1 MATHRAQ
8 RRARACR
15 IRPGQRHSA
24 DRWFAGAGRQ
34 RWQRHAQPRR
44 WRNIRGFQSP
54 RPYFAG
60 RCRRQ
65 PSGQSDSRR
74 AGGRA
79 RRLANRRRDD
89 PTIRT
94 SGREYSGMSTLRQPA
109 DSDDKATFLERLIFN
124 HRPAVIFLCLLTS
137 VFLFWQA
144 LQVRPS
150 TSFEK
155 MIPLSHPFVQNMMK
169 HRNDLG
175 NLGNTVRIS
184 VEAVDGDIFSKA
196 YMETL
201 RQISDEVFYIP
212 GVDRSGLKS
221 LWSPSVRWTEVTEEG
236 FAGGEVIPQSYDGSD
251 ASLDQL
257 RNNVLKSGQVGRL
270 VANDF
275 RSSII
280 DVPLQESY
288 PDPADQG
295 KLLALDY
302 QQFSHQLEDK
312 IRDKYQAQN
321 PTIKIH
327 IVGFAKKVGDLIDGL
342 FMVVMFFGIAFLIT
356 LVLLIWFTRCIRSTV
371 AVLSTTLIAVIW
383 QLGLMH
389 VVGFGIDPY
398 SMLVPFLIF
407 AIGISHGV
415 QKINGIAL
423 QSGAAD
429 NALTAARRTFR
440 QLFLPG
446 MIAILADAV
455 GFITLLIIDIG
466 VIRELAIGASIGVAV
481 IVFTN
486 LILLPVAISYVGIS
500 KRAVSR
506 SKQDAVSEH
515 PFWRLL
521 SNFASVKV
529 APVSIALAVLAFG
542 GGLWYSQN
550 LKIGDLDQGA
560 PELRPDSRY
569 NQDNAFIINHY
580 STSSDVLVV
589 MVKTPPEGCS
599 AYSTLSAINELAWK
613 MENTQGVQ
621 SAISLVTVSKQVIK
635 GMNEGNLKWES
646 LSRNKDVLNNSIAR
660 ADGLYN
666 TDCSLAPLLV
676 FLNDHK
682 AETLDR
688 AVHAVQD
695 FARQNDKPDLQFL
708 LAAGNAGIEAATNE
722 VIKQS
727 ELVILILVYICVAGM
742 CMITFRS
749 WAATLC
755 IVLPLVLTSVLG
767 NALMAFMGIGV
778 KVATL
783 PVVALGVGIGVDYGI
798 YIYSRLESFLRA
810 GLPLQEAY
818 YQTLKS
824 TGKAVLFT
832 GLCLAIG
839 VCTWIFSAIKFQA
852 DMGLMLTF
860 MLLWNM
866 FGALWLLPALARF
879 LIKPEKMAGKVGN
892 SLFSH

>member
-1 MATHRAQ
+1 
-8 RRARACR
+8 
-15 IRPGQRHSA
+15 
-24 DRWFAGAGRQ
+24 
-34 RWQRHAQPRR
+34 
-44 WRNIRGFQSP
+44 
-54 RPYFAG
+54 
-60 RCRRQ
+60 
-65 PSGQSDSRR
+65 
-74 AGGRA
+74 
-79 RRLANRRRDD
+79 
-89 PTIRT
+89 
-94 SGREYSGMSTLRQPA
+94 MSNLHDTQQHNG
-109 DSDDKATFLERLIFN
+109 DKATFLERLIFN
-124 HRPAVIFLCLLTS
+124 NRPAVIVICLLVS
-137 VFLFWQA
+137 IFLFWQA
-144 LQVRPS
+144 TLVRPS

-155 MIPLSHPFVQNMMK
+155 MIPLDHPFIQKMME
-169 HRNDLG
+169 HRNDLA

-184 VEAVDGDIFSKA
+184 VEALDGDIFSKQ

-201 RQISDEVFYIP
+201 REINDEVFYIP

-236 FAGGEVIPQSYDGSD
+236 FAGGEVIPQSYNGSD
-251 ASLDQL
+251 DSLDQL

-275 RSSII
+275 KSSIV
-280 DVPLQESY
+280 DVPLLESY
-288 PDPADQG
+288 PDPEDQG
-295 KLLALDY
+295 KLIKLDY
-302 QQFSHQLEDK
+302 QQFSHQLEEK

-321 PTIKIH
+321 PNIKVH

-342 FMVVMFFGIAFLIT
+342 LMVVMFFGVAFVIT
-356 LVLLIWFTRCIRSTV
+356 LVLLVWFTRCIRSTI
-371 AVLSTTLIAVIW
+371 AVLCTTLIAVIW

-389 VVGFGIDPY
+389 VVGFGLDPY

-423 QSGAAD
+423 QSSDAE

-486 LILLPVAISYVGIS
+486 LILLPVAISYAGIS
-500 KRAVSR
+500 KKAISR
-506 SKQDAVSEH
+506 SKKDAVSEH

-521 SNFASVKV
+521 SNFASAKV
-529 APVSIALAVLAFG
+529 APVSIVLALLAFG

-569 NQDNAFIINHY
+569 NQDNSFIINNY

-589 MVKTPPEGCS
+589 MVKTPREGCS
-599 AYSTLSAINELAWK
+599 AYPTMSAINELAWK
-613 MENTQGVQ
+613 MENTPGVQ
-621 SAISLVTVSKQVIK
+621 SAISLVTVSKQMIK

-646 LSRNKDVLNNSIAR
+646 LSRNKDVLNSSIAR

-666 TDCSLAPLLV
+666 NDCSVAPLLI

-688 AVHAVQD
+688 AVHAVQT
-695 FARQNDKPDLQFL
+695 FADENNREGLEFL

-722 VIKQS
+722 VIKHS
-727 ELVILILVYICVAGM
+727 ELTILVLVYVCVAAM

-818 YQTLKS
+818 YETLKS

>member
-1 MATHRAQ
+1 
-8 RRARACR
+8 
-15 IRPGQRHSA
+15 
-24 DRWFAGAGRQ
+24 
-34 RWQRHAQPRR
+34 
-44 WRNIRGFQSP
+44 
-54 RPYFAG
+54 
-60 RCRRQ
+60 
-65 PSGQSDSRR
+65 
-74 AGGRA
+74 
-79 RRLANRRRDD
+79 
-89 PTIRT
+89 
-94 SGREYSGMSTLRQPA
+94 MSTHHQ
-109 DSDDKATFLERLIFN
+109 DKATFLERLIFN
-124 HRPAVIFLCLLTS
+124 NRPTVIILCLLTTL
-137 VFLFWQA
+137 FLAWQA

-155 MIPLSHPFVQNMMK
+155 MIPLHHPYIQKMIE
-169 HRNDLG
+169 HRNDLA

-184 VEAVDGDIFSKA
+184 VEAKDGDIFNKD

-201 RQISDEVFYIP
+201 RQIHDEVFYIP

-236 FAGGEVIPQSYDGSD
+236 FAGGEVIPQTYDGSE
-251 ASLDQL
+251 ASLEEL
-257 RNNVLKSGQVGRL
+257 RNNVLKSGQIGRL
-270 VANDF
+270 VANNF
-275 RSSII
+275 KSSII
-280 DVPLQESY
+280 DVPLLESY
-288 PDPADQG
+288 PDPSDQG
-295 KLLALDY
+295 KLMKLDY
-302 QQFSHQLEDK
+302 RQFSHELEEK
-312 IRDKYQAQN
+312 IRDKYQLQN
-321 PTIKIH
+321 ANVKIH

-342 FMVVMFFGIAFLIT
+342 MMVVAFFGIAFLIT
-356 LVLLIWFTRCIRSTV
+356 LVLLYWFSWCIRSTIS
-371 AVLSTTLIAVIW
+371 VLSTTLIAVIW

-389 VVGFGIDPY
+389 LAGFGLDPY

-423 QSGAAD
+423 QSSDSD

-446 MIAILADAV
+446 MIAILVDAV
-455 GFITLLIIDIG
+455 GFITLLVIDIG
-466 VIRELAIGASIGVAV
+466 VIRELAIGASIGVGV

-486 LILLPVAISYVGIS
+486 LILLPVAISYIGIS
-500 KRAVSR
+500 KKAIER
-506 SKQDAVSEH
+506 SKRDAQRDH
-515 PFWRLL
+515 RFWRLL
-521 SNFASVKV
+521 SNFAHPVV
-529 APVSIALAVLAFG
+529 APISVVIALIAFG

-569 NQDNAFIINHY
+569 NQDNNFIINNY

-589 MVKTPPEGCS
+589 MVKTGPEGCS
-599 AYSTLSAINELAWK
+599 THDTLAPVDELMWK
-613 MENTQGVQ
+613 MENTPGVQ
-621 SAISLVTVSKQVIK
+621 SAISMVTVSKQVIK
-635 GMNEGNLKWES
+635 GMNEGNLKWET
-646 LSRNKDVLNNSIAR
+646 LSRNQDVLNNSISR
-660 ADGLYN
+660 AEGLYN
-666 TDCSLAPLLV
+666 SDCSLAPVLV

-682 AETLDR
+682 AETLSR
-688 AVHAVQD
+688 AVDAVEA
-695 FARQNDKPDLQFL
+695 FAKEHNKEGLEFM

-722 VIKQS
+722 VIAQA
-727 ELVILILVYICVAGM
+727 ELTILILVYICVAVM
-742 CMITFRS
+742 CLLTFRS
-749 WAATLC
+749 VAATLC
-755 IVLPLVLTSVLG
+755 IVLPLILTSVLG
-767 NALMAFMGIGV
+767 NALMAFLGIGV

-783 PVVALGVGIGVDYGI
+783 PVIALGVGIGVDYGI

-839 VCTWIFSAIKFQA
+839 VVTWIFSAIKFQA

-879 LIKPEKMAGKVGN
+879 LIKPEKLAGKVGG
-892 SLFSH
+892 SLLAH

>member
-1 MATHRAQ
+1 MTNLQH
-8 RRARACR
+8 
-15 IRPGQRHSA
+15 HH
-24 DRWFAGAGRQ
+24 DK
-34 RWQRHAQPRR
+34 
-44 WRNIRGFQSP
+44 
-54 RPYFAG
+54 
-60 RCRRQ
+60 
-65 PSGQSDSRR
+65 
-74 AGGRA
+74 
-79 RRLANRRRDD
+79 
-89 PTIRT
+89 PT
-94 SGREYSGMSTLRQPA
+94 L
-109 DSDDKATFLERLIFN
+109 LERLIFN
-124 HRPAVIFLCLLTS
+124 NRPTVIGICLLVS
-137 VFLFWQA
+137 IVLFWQA
-144 LQVRPS
+144 TLVRPS

-155 MIPLSHPFVQNMMK
+155 MIPLSHPFIQNMME
-169 HRNDLG
+169 HRNDLA

-184 VEAVDGDIFSKA
+184 VEAKQGDIFSKE

-201 RQISDEVFYIP
+201 RQINDEVFYIS

-236 FAGGEVIPQSYDGSD
+236 FAGGEVIPQSYDGSQN
-251 ASLDQL
+251 SLDKL

-270 VANDF
+270 VANNF
-275 RSSII
+275 KSSII
-280 DVPLQESY
+280 DVPLQEFY

-295 KLLALDY
+295 KLLPLDY
-302 QQFSHQLEDK
+302 RQFSHQLEEK
-312 IRDKYQAQN
+312 IRDKYEAQN
-321 PTIKIH
+321 PNVEIH

-342 FMVVMFFGIAFLIT
+342 IMVVMFFGVAFLIT
-356 LVLLIWFTRCIRSTV
+356 LVLLMWFTRCTRSTV

-389 VVGFGIDPY
+389 VVGFGLDPY

-423 QSGAAD
+423 QSSDAE
-429 NALTAARRTFR
+429 NALMAARRTFR

-486 LILLPVAISYVGIS
+486 LILLPVAISYAGIS
-500 KRAVSR
+500 KRAVVR
-506 SKQDAVSEH
+506 SKEDAVREH

-521 SNFASVKV
+521 SNFAAPKV
-529 APVSIALAVLAFG
+529 ARTSVVLALLALVA
-542 GGLWYSQN
+542 GLWYGHN

-569 NQDNAFIINHY
+569 NQDNNFIINNY

-599 AYSTLSAINELAWK
+599 AYQTLSAINELSWK
-613 MENTQGVQ
+613 MENTPGVQ

-646 LSRNKDVLNNSIAR
+646 LSRNKDVLNSSISR

-666 TDCSLAPLLV
+666 NTCSLAPLLI

-695 FARQNDKPDLQFL
+695 FAKVNNKQGLEFL

-722 VIKQS
+722 VIKQA
-727 ELVILILVYICVAGM
+727 ELTILILVYICVAVM

-818 YQTLKS
+818 YETLKS

>member
-1 MATHRAQ
+1 MNQQQHHHQ
-8 RRARACR
+8 
-15 IRPGQRHSA
+15 
-24 DRWFAGAGRQ
+24 
-34 RWQRHAQPRR
+34 
-44 WRNIRGFQSP
+44 
-54 RPYFAG
+54 
-60 RCRRQ
+60 
-65 PSGQSDSRR
+65 
-74 AGGRA
+74 
-79 RRLANRRRDD
+79 
-89 PTIRT
+89 
-94 SGREYSGMSTLRQPA
+94 
-109 DSDDKATFLERLIFN
+109 DKATLLERLIFN
-124 HRPAVIFLCLLTS
+124 NRPVVILICLLVS

-144 LQVRPS
+144 TQIRPS

-155 MIPLSHPFVQNMMK
+155 MIPLEHPFIEKMLE
-169 HRNDLG
+169 HRNDLA

-184 VEAVDGDIFSKA
+184 VEATDGDIFSKD

-201 RQISDEVFYIP
+201 RQVHDEVFYIP

-236 FAGGEVIPQSYDGSD
+236 FAGGEVIPNTYDGSAD
-251 ASLDQL
+251 SLDQL

-270 VANDF
+270 VGNNF
-275 RSSII
+275 KSSII
-280 DVPLQESY
+280 DVPLLESY
-288 PDPADQG
+288 PDPQDQS
-295 KLLALDY
+295 KLIKLDY
-302 QQFSHQLEDK
+302 QQFSHQLEEK
-312 IRDKYQAQN
+312 IRDKFQAQN
-321 PTIKIH
+321 PNVKVH

-342 FMVVMFFGIAFLIT
+342 VMVAMFFGIALVIT
-356 LVLLIWFTRCIRSTV
+356 WILLYWFTWCIRSTIAVLITTLV
-371 AVLSTTLIAVIW
+371 AVVW

-389 VVGFGIDPY
+389 AVGFGLDPY

-423 QSGAAD
+423 QSSEAE

-500 KRAVSR
+500 KKAIER
-506 SKQDAVSEH
+506 SKKDATREH

-521 SNFASVKV
+521 SNFASAKV
-529 APVSIALAVLAFG
+529 APVSIVLALLAFG

-569 NQDNAFIINHY
+569 NKDNSFIINNY

-589 MVKTPPEGCS
+589 MVKTPTEGCS
-599 AYSTLSAINELAWK
+599 IYSTMAPIDELMWK
-613 MENTQGVQ
+613 MENTPGVQ
-621 SAISLVTVSKQVIK
+621 SAISLVTVSKQMIK

-646 LSRNKDVLNNSIAR
+646 LSRNPDVLNSSISR

-666 TDCSLAPLLV
+666 ADCSLAPVLV

-688 AVHAVQD
+688 AVKAVQE
-695 FARQNDKPDLQFL
+695 FADTHNKEGLEFL

-722 VIKQS
+722 VIKS
-727 ELVILILVYICVAGM
+727 AELTILILVYICVAVM

-749 WAATLC
+749 FAATLC

-879 LIKPEKMAGKVGN
+879 LIKPEKMAGKE
-892 SLFSH
+892 SRSIFAH

>member
-1 MATHRAQ
+1 
-8 RRARACR
+8 
-15 IRPGQRHSA
+15 
-24 DRWFAGAGRQ
+24 
-34 RWQRHAQPRR
+34 
-44 WRNIRGFQSP
+44 
-54 RPYFAG
+54 
-60 RCRRQ
+60 
-65 PSGQSDSRR
+65 
-74 AGGRA
+74 
-79 RRLANRRRDD
+79 
-89 PTIRT
+89 
-94 SGREYSGMSTLRQPA
+94 MSTHHQ
-109 DSDDKATFLERLIFN
+109 DKATFLERLIFN
-124 HRPAVIFLCLLTS
+124 NRPAVIAICLLVS

-155 MIPLSHPFVQNMMK
+155 MIPLHHPYIQKMLE
-169 HRNDLG
+169 HRNDLS

-184 VEAVDGDIFSKA
+184 VEAVDGDIFTKE

-201 RQISDEVFYIP
+201 RQIHDEVFYIS

-236 FAGGEVIPQSYDGSD
+236 FAGGEVIPQTYDGSPD
-251 ASLDQL
+251 SLEDL
-257 RNNVLKSGQVGRL
+257 RNNVLKSGQIGRL
-270 VANDF
+270 VANNF
-275 RSSII
+275 KSSII
-280 DVPLQESY
+280 DVPLLESY
-288 PDPADQG
+288 PDPNDQG
-295 KLLALDY
+295 KLLKLDY
-302 QQFSHQLEDK
+302 RQFSHELEEK
-312 IRDKYQAQN
+312 IRDKYQLQN
-321 PTIKIH
+321 PNVKVH
-327 IVGFAKKVGDLIDGL
+327 VVGFAKKVGDLIDGL
-342 FMVVMFFGIAFLIT
+342 IMVVLFFGIAFLIT
-356 LVLLIWFTRCIRSTV
+356 LVLLYWFTWCIRSTI
-371 AVLSTTLIAVIW
+371 AVLSTTLVAVIW

-389 VVGFGIDPY
+389 SVGFGLDPY

-423 QSGAAD
+423 QSSDAD

-500 KRAVSR
+500 KKAIER
-506 SKQDAVSEH
+506 SKKDAVRDH

-521 SNFASVKV
+521 SNFAHPVV
-529 APVSIALAVLAFG
+529 APISVVIALIAFG
-542 GGLWYSQN
+542 GGLWYGQN

-569 NQDNAFIINHY
+569 NQDNNFIINNY

-589 MVKTPPEGCS
+589 MVKTGPEGCS
-599 AYSTLSAINELAWK
+599 THEALAPVDELMWK
-613 MENTQGVQ
+613 MENTPGVQ
-621 SAISLVTVSKQVIK
+621 SAISMVTVSKQVIK
-635 GMNEGNLKWES
+635 GMNEGNLKWET
-646 LSRNKDVLNNSIAR
+646 LSRNQDVLNNSISR
-660 ADGLYN
+660 AEGLYN
-666 TDCSLAPLLV
+666 SDCSLAPVLV

-682 AETLDR
+682 AETLTR
-688 AVHAVQD
+688 AVTAVEA
-695 FARQNDKPDLQFL
+695 FAKEHNKDGLQFL

-722 VIKQS
+722 VIAQA
-727 ELVILILVYICVAGM
+727 ELTILILVYICVAVM
-742 CMITFRS
+742 CLITFRS
-749 WAATLC
+749 IAATLC
-755 IVLPLVLTSVLG
+755 IVLPLILTSVLG
-767 NALMAFMGIGV
+767 NALMAWLGIGV

-783 PVVALGVGIGVDYGI
+783 PVIALGVGIGVDYGI

-839 VCTWIFSAIKFQA
+839 VATWIFSAIKFQA

-879 LIKPEKMAGKVGN
+879 LIKPEKLAGKVGG
-892 SLFSH
+892 SLLAH

>member
-1 MATHRAQ
+1 MSIVSTHHQ
-8 RRARACR
+8 
-15 IRPGQRHSA
+15 
-24 DRWFAGAGRQ
+24 
-34 RWQRHAQPRR
+34 
-44 WRNIRGFQSP
+44 
-54 RPYFAG
+54 
-60 RCRRQ
+60 
-65 PSGQSDSRR
+65 
-74 AGGRA
+74 
-79 RRLANRRRDD
+79 
-89 PTIRT
+89 
-94 SGREYSGMSTLRQPA
+94 
-109 DSDDKATFLERLIFN
+109 DKASLLERLIFN
-124 HRPAVIFLCLLTS
+124 NRPAVIVICLLVS
-137 VFLFWQA
+137 LFLFYQA
-144 LQVRPS
+144 LHIRPS

-155 MIPLSHPFVQNMMK
+155 MIPLHHPYIEKMME
-169 HRNDLG
+169 HRNDLA

-184 VEAVDGDIFSKA
+184 VEARDGDIFSKD

-201 RQISDEVFYIP
+201 RQINDEVFYIP

-236 FAGGEVIPQSYDGSD
+236 FAGGEVIPQTYDGSP
-251 ASLDQL
+251 ASLDEL
-257 RNNVLKSGQVGRL
+257 RNNVLKSGQIGRL

-275 RSSII
+275 GSSII
-280 DVPLQESY
+280 DVPLLESY
-288 PDPADQG
+288 PDPEDQG
-295 KLLALDY
+295 RLLSLDY
-302 QQFSHQLEDK
+302 RQFSHELEEK
-312 IRDKYQAQN
+312 IRDKYEAQN
-321 PTIKIH
+321 PNVKVH

-342 FMVVMFFGIAFLIT
+342 IMVVAFFGIAFLIT
-356 LVLLIWFTRCIRSTV
+356 LVLLYWFTWCLRSTV
-371 AVLSTTLIAVIW
+371 AVLSTTLIAVVW

-389 VVGFGIDPY
+389 TVGFGLDPY

-423 QSGAAD
+423 QSSGAN

-455 GFITLLIIDIG
+455 GFITLLVIDIG

-500 KRAVSR
+500 RKAVER
-506 SKQDAVSEH
+506 SKRDAVSEH

-521 SNFASVKV
+521 SNFAHPAV
-529 APVSIALAVLAFG
+529 APISVVLALVAGVG
-542 GGLWYSQN
+542 GFWYQKHN
-550 LKIGDLDQGA
+550 LQIGDLDQGA

-569 NQDNAFIINHY
+569 NRDNAFLIQHY

-589 MVKTPPEGCS
+589 MVKTPREGCS
-599 AYSTLSAINELAWK
+599 TYAAMEPMDQLAWK
-613 MENTQGVQ
+613 LNNTEGVQ
-621 SAISLVTVSKQVIK
+621 SAISLVSVSKQVIK
-635 GMNEGNLKWES
+635 GMNEGNLKWEG
-646 LSRNKDVLNNSIAR
+646 LSRNQDVLNNSISR

-666 TDCSLAPLLV
+666 ADCSLAPLLV
-676 FLNDHK
+676 FLEDHK
-682 AETLDR
+682 AATLKR
-688 AVHAVQD
+688 AVGAVEQ
-695 FARQNDKPDLQFL
+695 FAAEHKADGPEFL

-722 VIKQS
+722 VIARS
-727 ELVILILVYICVAGM
+727 ELIILILVYLCVATM

-749 WAATLC
+749 PAATLC
-755 IVLPLVLTSVLG
+755 IILPLILTSVLG
-767 NALMAFMGIGV
+767 NALMAALGIGV

-783 PVVALGVGIGVDYGI
+783 PVIALGVGIGVDYGI

-818 YQTLKS
+818 YETLKS

-839 VCTWIFSAIKFQA
+839 VATWMFSAIKFQA

-879 LIKPEKMAGKVGN
+879 LIRPERLAGRAGG
-892 SLFSH
+892 SLLAH

>member
-1 MATHRAQ
+1 
-8 RRARACR
+8 
-15 IRPGQRHSA
+15 
-24 DRWFAGAGRQ
+24 
-34 RWQRHAQPRR
+34 
-44 WRNIRGFQSP
+44 
-54 RPYFAG
+54 
-60 RCRRQ
+60 
-65 PSGQSDSRR
+65 
-74 AGGRA
+74 
-79 RRLANRRRDD
+79 
-89 PTIRT
+89 
-94 SGREYSGMSTLRQPA
+94 MSTHHQ
-109 DSDDKATFLERLIFN
+109 DKATFLERLIFN
-124 HRPAVIFLCLLTS
+124 NRPAVILICLLVS
-137 VFLFWQA
+137 IFLFWQA

-155 MIPLSHPFVQNMMK
+155 MIPLHHPFIQKMIE
-169 HRNDLG
+169 HRNDLA

-184 VEAVDGDIFSKA
+184 VEAVNGDIFSKE

-201 RQISDEVFYIP
+201 RQIHDEVFYIS

-236 FAGGEVIPQSYDGSD
+236 FAGGEVIPQTYDGSA
-251 ASLDQL
+251 ASLEEL
-257 RNNVLKSGQVGRL
+257 RNNVLKSGQIGRL
-270 VANDF
+270 VANNF
-275 RSSII
+275 KSSIV
-280 DVPLQESY
+280 DVPLLESY
-288 PDPADQG
+288 PDPNDQS
-295 KLLALDY
+295 KLLKLDY
-302 QQFSHQLEDK
+302 RQFSHELEEK
-312 IRDKYQAQN
+312 IRDKYQSQN
-321 PTIKIH
+321 PNVKVH
-327 IVGFAKKVGDLIDGL
+327 VVGFAKKVGDLIDGL
-342 FMVVMFFGIAFLIT
+342 IMVVLFFGIAFLIT
-356 LVLLIWFTRCIRSTV
+356 LVLLYWFTWCIRSTI
-371 AVLSTTLIAVIW
+371 AVLSTTLVAVIW

-389 VVGFGIDPY
+389 SVGFGLDPY

-423 QSGAAD
+423 QSSDAD

-500 KRAVSR
+500 KKAIER
-506 SKQDAVSEH
+506 SKKDAVRDH

-521 SNFASVKV
+521 SNFAHPVV
-529 APVSIALAVLAFG
+529 APISVVIALIAFG

-569 NQDNAFIINHY
+569 NQDNNFIINNY

-589 MVKTPPEGCS
+589 MVKTGPEGCS
-599 AYSTLSAINELAWK
+599 THEALAPVDELMWK
-613 MENTQGVQ
+613 MENTPGVQ
-621 SAISLVTVSKQVIK
+621 SAISMVTVSKQVIK
-635 GMNEGNLKWES
+635 GMNEGNLKWET
-646 LSRNKDVLNNSIAR
+646 LSRNQDVLNNSISR
-660 ADGLYN
+660 AEGLYN
-666 TDCSLAPLLV
+666 SDCSLAPVLV

-682 AETLDR
+682 AETLHR
-688 AVHAVQD
+688 AVTAVEA
-695 FARQNDKPDLQFL
+695 FAKEHDKDGLQFL

-722 VIKQS
+722 VIAQA
-727 ELVILILVYICVAGM
+727 ELTILILVYICVAAM
-742 CMITFRS
+742 CLITFRS
-749 WAATLC
+749 IAATLC
-755 IVLPLVLTSVLG
+755 IVLPLILTSVLG
-767 NALMAFMGIGV
+767 NALMAWLGIGV

-783 PVVALGVGIGVDYGI
+783 PVIALGVGIGVDYGI

-839 VCTWIFSAIKFQA
+839 VATWIFSAIKFQA

-879 LIKPEKMAGKVGN
+879 LIKPEKLAGKVGG
-892 SLFSH
+892 SLLAH

>member
-1 MATHRAQ
+1 MTNLQH
-8 RRARACR
+8 
-15 IRPGQRHSA
+15 HH
-24 DRWFAGAGRQ
+24 DK
-34 RWQRHAQPRR
+34 
-44 WRNIRGFQSP
+44 
-54 RPYFAG
+54 
-60 RCRRQ
+60 
-65 PSGQSDSRR
+65 
-74 AGGRA
+74 
-79 RRLANRRRDD
+79 
-89 PTIRT
+89 PT
-94 SGREYSGMSTLRQPA
+94 L
-109 DSDDKATFLERLIFN
+109 LERLIFN
-124 HRPAVIFLCLLTS
+124 NRPTVIGICLLVS
-137 VFLFWQA
+137 IVLFWQA
-144 LQVRPS
+144 TLVRPS

-155 MIPLSHPFVQNMMK
+155 MIPLSHPFIQNMME
-169 HRNDLG
+169 HRNDLA

-184 VEAVDGDIFSKA
+184 VEAKQGDIFSKE

-201 RQISDEVFYIP
+201 RQINDEVFYIS

-236 FAGGEVIPQSYDGSD
+236 FAGGEVIPQSYDGSQG
-251 ASLDQL
+251 SLDKL

-270 VANDF
+270 VANNF
-275 RSSII
+275 KSSII
-280 DVPLQESY
+280 DVPLQEFY

-295 KLLALDY
+295 KLLPLDY
-302 QQFSHQLEDK
+302 RQFSHQLEEK
-312 IRDKYQAQN
+312 IREKYEAQN
-321 PTIKIH
+321 PNVDIH

-342 FMVVMFFGIAFLIT
+342 IMVVMFFGVAFLIT
-356 LVLLIWFTRCIRSTV
+356 LVLLMWFTRCTRSTV

-389 VVGFGIDPY
+389 VVGFGLDPY

-423 QSGAAD
+423 QSSDAE
-429 NALTAARRTFR
+429 NALMAARRTFR

-486 LILLPVAISYVGIS
+486 LILLPVAISYAGIS
-500 KRAVSR
+500 KRAVVR
-506 SKQDAVSEH
+506 SKEDAVREH

-521 SNFASVKV
+521 SNFAAPKV
-529 APVSIALAVLAFG
+529 ARVSVALALIALA
-542 GGLWYSQN
+542 GGLWYGHN

-569 NQDNAFIINHY
+569 NQDNNFIISNY

-599 AYSTLSAINELAWK
+599 AYQTLSAINELSWK
-613 MENTQGVQ
+613 MENTPGVQ

-646 LSRNKDVLNNSIAR
+646 LSRNKDVLNSSISR

-666 TDCSLAPLLV
+666 NTCSLAPLLI

-695 FARQNDKPDLQFL
+695 FAKVNNKEGLEFL

-722 VIKQS
+722 VIKQA
-727 ELVILILVYICVAGM
+727 ELTILILVYICVAVM

-818 YQTLKS
+818 YETLKS

>member
-1 MATHRAQ
+1 
-8 RRARACR
+8 
-15 IRPGQRHSA
+15 
-24 DRWFAGAGRQ
+24 
-34 RWQRHAQPRR
+34 
-44 WRNIRGFQSP
+44 
-54 RPYFAG
+54 
-60 RCRRQ
+60 
-65 PSGQSDSRR
+65 
-74 AGGRA
+74 
-79 RRLANRRRDD
+79 
-89 PTIRT
+89 
-94 SGREYSGMSTLRQPA
+94 MSNHHQ
-109 DSDDKATFLERLIFN
+109 DKATFLERLIFN
-124 HRPAVIFLCLLTS
+124 NRPAVIVICLLVS
-137 VFLFWQA
+137 IFLFWQA
-144 LQVRPS
+144 TQVRPS

-155 MIPLSHPFVQNMMK
+155 MIPLHHPFIQKMME
-169 HRNDLG
+169 HRNDLA

-184 VEAVDGDIFSKA
+184 VEAKDGDIFSKD

-201 RQISDEVFYIP
+201 RQIHDEVFYIP

-236 FAGGEVIPQSYDGSD
+236 FAGGEVIPQTYDGSPD
-251 ASLDQL
+251 SLEEL
-257 RNNVLKSGQVGRL
+257 RNNVLKSGQIGRL
-270 VANDF
+270 VANNF
-275 RSSII
+275 KSSII
-280 DVPLQESY
+280 DVPLLESY
-288 PDPADQG
+288 PDPNDQG
-295 KLLALDY
+295 TLLKLDY
-302 QQFSHQLEDK
+302 RQFSHELEEK

-321 PTIKIH
+321 PNVQVH

-342 FMVVMFFGIAFLIT
+342 IMVVAFFGIAFLTT
-356 LVLLIWFTRCIRSTV
+356 LVLLYWFTWCIRSTI
-371 AVLSTTLIAVIW
+371 AVLSTTLVAVIW

-389 VVGFGIDPY
+389 SVGFGLDPY

-423 QSGAAD
+423 QSSDAD

-500 KRAVSR
+500 KKAIQR
-506 SKQDAVSEH
+506 SKKDATREH

-521 SNFASVKV
+521 SNFAHPTV
-529 APVSIALAVLAFG
+529 APISVVIAIMAFG
-542 GGLWYSQN
+542 GGLWYGKH

-569 NQDNAFIINHY
+569 NKDNNFIISNY

-589 MVKTPPEGCS
+589 MVKTKPEGCS
-599 AYSTLSAINELAWK
+599 THEALAPIDELMWT

-621 SAISLVTVSKQVIK
+621 SAISMVTVSKQVIK
-635 GMNEGNLKWES
+635 GMNEGNLKWET
-646 LSRNKDVLNNSIAR
+646 LSRNQDVLNNSISR

-666 TDCSLAPLLV
+666 TDCSLAPVLV

-682 AETLDR
+682 AETLQR
-688 AVHAVQD
+688 AVKAVQG
-695 FARQNDKPDLQFL
+695 FAQEHNKDGLEFM

-722 VIKQS
+722 VIAQT
-727 ELVILILVYICVAGM
+727 ELTILILVYICVAAM
-742 CMITFRS
+742 CLITFRS
-749 WAATLC
+749 IPATIC
-755 IVLPLVLTSVLG
+755 IVIPLILTSVLG
-767 NALMAFMGIGV
+767 NALMAFLGIGV

-783 PVVALGVGIGVDYGI
+783 PVIALGVGIGVDYGI

-810 GLPLQEAY
+810 GLTLQEAY

-839 VCTWIFSAIKFQA
+839 VATWMFSAIKFQA

-860 MLLWNM
+860 MFIVNM

-879 LIKPEKMAGKVGN
+879 LIKPEKLAGKTGG
-892 SLFSH
+892 SLLAH

>member
-1 MATHRAQ
+1 MTNLH
-8 RRARACR
+8 
-15 IRPGQRHSA
+15 
-24 DRWFAGAGRQ
+24 
-34 RWQRHAQPRR
+34 HAQQHK
-44 WRNIRGFQSP
+44 G
-54 RPYFAG
+54 
-60 RCRRQ
+60 
-65 PSGQSDSRR
+65 
-74 AGGRA
+74 
-79 RRLANRRRDD
+79 
-89 PTIRT
+89 
-94 SGREYSGMSTLRQPA
+94 
-109 DSDDKATFLERLIFN
+109 DKATFLERLIFN
-124 HRPAVIFLCLLTS
+124 NRPTVILLCLLTS

-155 MIPLSHPFVQNMMK
+155 MIPLDHPFIQNMMA
-169 HRNDLG
+169 HRNDLA

-184 VEAVDGDIFSKA
+184 VEALDGDIFSSH

-201 RQISDEVFYIP
+201 REINDEVFYIS

-251 ASLDQL
+251 DSLDQL

-275 RSSII
+275 KSSII
-280 DVPLQESY
+280 DVPLLEAY

-295 KLLALDY
+295 RLLALDY
-302 QQFSHQLEDK
+302 QQFSHQLEEK

-321 PTIKIH
+321 PNIKIH

-342 FMVVMFFGIAFLIT
+342 FMVVMFFGVAFAIT
-356 LVLLIWFTRCIRSTV
+356 LVLLVWFTRCIRSTI

-423 QSGAAD
+423 QSSEAD

-521 SNFASVKV
+521 SNFASPKV
-529 APVSIALAVLAFG
+529 APVSIVLALLAFG

-569 NQDNAFIINHY
+569 NQDNNFIINHY

-589 MVKTPPEGCS
+589 MVKTPREGCS
-599 AYSTLSAINELAWK
+599 AYPTMSAINELAWK
-613 MENTQGVQ
+613 MENTPGVQ
-621 SAISLVTVSKQVIK
+621 SAISLVTVSRQVIK

-646 LSRNKDVLNNSIAR
+646 LSRNKDVLNSSIAR

-666 TDCSLAPLLV
+666 NDCSLAPLLV

-695 FARQNDKPDLQFL
+695 FAKENNTPDLQFL
-708 LAAGNAGIEAATNE
+708 LASGNAGIEAATNE

-727 ELVILILVYICVAGM
+727 ELIILILVYICVAAM

-810 GLPLQEAY
+810 GLSLQEAY
-818 YQTLKS
+818 YETLKS

-879 LIKPEKMAGKVGN
+879 LIKPEKMAGQVGH

>member
-1 MATHRAQ
+1 MNQHHQ
-8 RRARACR
+8 
-15 IRPGQRHSA
+15 
-24 DRWFAGAGRQ
+24 DK
-34 RWQRHAQPRR
+34 
-44 WRNIRGFQSP
+44 
-54 RPYFAG
+54 
-60 RCRRQ
+60 
-65 PSGQSDSRR
+65 
-74 AGGRA
+74 
-79 RRLANRRRDD
+79 
-89 PTIRT
+89 PTT
-94 SGREYSGMSTLRQPA
+94 
-109 DSDDKATFLERLIFN
+109 LERLIFN
-124 HRPAVIFLCLLTS
+124 NRPAVIAICLLVS

-144 LQVRPS
+144 TLIRPS

-155 MIPLSHPFVQNMMK
+155 MIPLEHPFIQNMLE
-169 HRNDLG
+169 HRNDLA

-184 VEAVDGDIFSKA
+184 VEAVNGDIFDKD

-201 RQISDEVFYIP
+201 RQIHDEVFYIP
-212 GVDRSGLKS
+212 GVDRSALKS
-221 LWSPSVRWTEVTEEG
+221 LWSPAVRWTEVTEEG
-236 FAGGEVIPQSYDGSD
+236 FSGGEVIPNTYNGSQD
-251 ASLDQL
+251 SLDAL
-257 RNNVLKSGQVGRL
+257 RNNVLKSGQIGRL
-270 VANDF
+270 VANNF
-275 RSSII
+275 KSSIV
-280 DVPLQESY
+280 DVPLLESY
-288 PDPADQG
+288 PDPQDPG
-295 KLLALDY
+295 KQVKLDY
-302 QQFSHQLEDK
+302 QQFSHQLEEK

-321 PTIKIH
+321 PNVKIH

-342 FMVVMFFGIAFLIT
+342 MMVVGFFGIAFLIT
-356 LVLLIWFTRCIRSTV
+356 WVLLYWFTWCIRSTV
-371 AVLSTTLIAVIW
+371 AVLVTTLVAVVW

-423 QSGAAD
+423 QSSGAD

-500 KRAVSR
+500 KKAIER
-506 SKQDAVSEH
+506 SKRDATCEH

-521 SNFASVKV
+521 SNFASAKV
-529 APVSIALAVLAFG
+529 APVSIVLALLAFG

-569 NQDNAFIINHY
+569 NNDNAFIIDNY

-589 MVKTPPEGCS
+589 MVKTATEGCS
-599 AYSTLSAINELAWK
+599 AYQTMAPIDELMWT
-613 MENTQGVQ
+613 MQNTPGVQ
-621 SAISLVTVSKQVIK
+621 SAISLVTVSKQMIK

-646 LSRNKDVLNNSIAR
+646 LSRNPEVLNTSVSR

-666 TDCSLAPLLV
+666 ADCSLAPVLV

-682 AETLDR
+682 AETLDG
-688 AVHAVQD
+688 AVKAVKD
-695 FARQNDKPDLQFL
+695 FADTHNRDGLEFL
-708 LAAGNAGIEAATNE
+708 LAAGNAGIEAATND
-722 VIKQS
+722 VIKS
-727 ELVILILVYICVAGM
+727 AELTILVLVYICVAVM

-749 WAATLC
+749 FAATLC

-818 YQTLKS
+818 YETLRS

-879 LIKPEKMAGKVGN
+879 LIKPEKLAGQKGN
-892 SLFSH
+892 SIFAH

>member
-1 MATHRAQ
+1 MNQQQHHQ
-8 RRARACR
+8 
-15 IRPGQRHSA
+15 
-24 DRWFAGAGRQ
+24 
-34 RWQRHAQPRR
+34 
-44 WRNIRGFQSP
+44 
-54 RPYFAG
+54 
-60 RCRRQ
+60 
-65 PSGQSDSRR
+65 
-74 AGGRA
+74 
-79 RRLANRRRDD
+79 
-89 PTIRT
+89 
-94 SGREYSGMSTLRQPA
+94 
-109 DSDDKATFLERLIFN
+109 DKATLLERLIFN
-124 HRPAVIFLCLLTS
+124 NRPVVILICLLVS

-144 LQVRPS
+144 TQIRPS

-155 MIPLSHPFVQNMMK
+155 MIPLEHPFIEKMLE
-169 HRNDLG
+169 HRNDLA

-184 VEAVDGDIFSKA
+184 VEATDGDIFSKD

-201 RQISDEVFYIP
+201 RQIHDEVFYIS

-236 FAGGEVIPQSYDGSD
+236 FAGGEVIPNTYNGSAD
-251 ASLDQL
+251 SLDQL

-270 VANDF
+270 VGNNF
-275 RSSII
+275 KSSII
-280 DVPLQESY
+280 DVPLLESY
-288 PDPADQG
+288 PDPQDQS
-295 KLLALDY
+295 KLIKLDY
-302 QQFSHQLEDK
+302 QQFSHQLEEK
-312 IRDKYQAQN
+312 IREKFQAQN
-321 PTIKIH
+321 PHVKVH

-342 FMVVMFFGIAFLIT
+342 VMVAMFFAIALVIT
-356 LVLLIWFTRCIRSTV
+356 WILLYWFTWCIRSTIAVLITTLV
-371 AVLSTTLIAVIW
+371 AVVW

-389 VVGFGIDPY
+389 AVGFGLDPY

-423 QSGAAD
+423 QSSDAD

-500 KRAVSR
+500 KKAIER
-506 SKQDAVSEH
+506 SKKDATREH

-521 SNFASVKV
+521 SNFASAKV
-529 APVSIALAVLAFG
+529 APVSIVLALLAFG

-569 NQDNAFIINHY
+569 NNDNSFIINNY

-589 MVKTPPEGCS
+589 MVKTPTEGCS
-599 AYSTLSAINELAWK
+599 IYSTMAPIDELMWK
-613 MENTQGVQ
+613 MENTPGVQ
-621 SAISLVTVSKQVIK
+621 SAISLVTVSKQMIK

-646 LSRNKDVLNNSIAR
+646 LSRNPDVLNSSISR

-666 TDCSLAPLLV
+666 ADCSLAPVLV

-688 AVHAVQD
+688 AVKAVQE
-695 FARQNDKPDLQFL
+695 FADTHNKEGLEFL

-722 VIKQS
+722 VIKS
-727 ELVILILVYICVAGM
+727 AELTILILVYICVAVM

-749 WAATLC
+749 FAATLC

-879 LIKPEKMAGKVGN
+879 LINPEKMAGKAGG
-892 SLFSH
+892 SIFAH

>member
-1 MATHRAQ
+1 MH
-8 RRARACR
+8 
-15 IRPGQRHSA
+15 H
-24 DRWFAGAGRQ
+24 
-34 RWQRHAQPRR
+34 
-44 WRNIRGFQSP
+44 N
-54 RPYFAG
+54 
-60 RCRRQ
+60 
-65 PSGQSDSRR
+65 
-74 AGGRA
+74 
-79 RRLANRRRDD
+79 
-89 PTIRT
+89 
-94 SGREYSGMSTLRQPA
+94 
-109 DSDDKATFLERLIFN
+109 DKATLLERLIFN
-124 HRPAVIFLCLLTS
+124 NRPVVIALCVVVS
-137 VFLFWQA
+137 MFLFWQA
-144 LQVRPS
+144 TQIRPS

-155 MIPLSHPFVQNMMK
+155 MIPLQHPFIEQMLE
-169 HRNDLG
+169 HRDDLA

-184 VEAVDGDIFSKA
+184 VEAVNGDIFDKD

-201 RQISDEVFYIP
+201 RQINDEVFYLP
-212 GVDRSGLKS
+212 GVDRAGLKS
-221 LWSPSVRWTEVTEEG
+221 LWSPSVRWSEVTEEG
-236 FAGGEVIPQSYDGSD
+236 FSGGEVIPNTYDGSPD
-251 ASLDQL
+251 SLDTL
-257 RNNVLKSGQVGRL
+257 RDNVLKSGQVGRL
-270 VANDF
+270 VANNF
-275 RSSII
+275 KSSII
-280 DVPLQESY
+280 DIPLLETF
-288 PDPADQG
+288 PDPQDPG
-295 KLLALDY
+295 TLTRLDY
-302 QQFSHQLEDK
+302 QKFSHQLEEK
-312 IRDKYQAQN
+312 IRDKFQAQN
-321 PTIKIH
+321 PNVKIH

-342 FMVVMFFGIAFLIT
+342 VMVAMFFGIALLIT
-356 LVLLIWFTRCIRSTV
+356 WALLYWFTWCIRSTIAVLITTLV
-371 AVLSTTLIAVIW
+371 AVVW

-389 VVGFGIDPY
+389 AVGFGLDPY

-423 QSGAAD
+423 QSSDAD

-500 KRAVSR
+500 QKAIAR
-506 SKQDAVSEH
+506 SKQDAVCEH

-521 SNFASVKV
+521 SNFASPKV
-529 APVSIALAVLAFG
+529 APVSIGLALLSFA

-569 NQDNAFIINHY
+569 NLDNRFMIGNY
-580 STSSDVLVV
+580 STSSDVLVI
-589 MVKTPPEGCS
+589 MVKTAAERCS
-599 AYSTLSAINELAWK
+599 VHDTMAPIDELMWT
-613 MENTQGVQ
+613 MDNTPGVQ
-621 SAISLVTVSKQVIK
+621 STISLVTVSKQVIK
-635 GMNEGNLKWES
+635 GMNEGSLKWET
-646 LSRNKDVLNNSIAR
+646 LSRNPDILNNSIAR

-666 TDCSLAPLLV
+666 ANCSLAPVLV

-682 AETLDR
+682 AETLERVTAAAKAFAEAHDR
-688 AVHAVQD
+688 D
-695 FARQNDKPDLQFL
+695 GLQFL

-722 VIKQS
+722 VIKS
-727 ELVILILVYICVAGM
+727 AELTILILVYLCVAVM
-742 CMITFRS
+742 CLITFRS
-749 WAATLC
+749 FAATLC

-818 YQTLKS
+818 YETLRS

-879 LIKPEKMAGKVGN
+879 LIKPQKMAGKPGG
-892 SLFSH
+892 SIFAH